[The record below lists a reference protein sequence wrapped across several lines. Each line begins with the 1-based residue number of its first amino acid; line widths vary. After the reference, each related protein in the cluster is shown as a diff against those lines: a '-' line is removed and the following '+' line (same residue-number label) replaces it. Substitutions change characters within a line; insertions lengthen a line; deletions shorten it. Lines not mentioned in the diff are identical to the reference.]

1 MPVLIIEYNDN
12 HRKGFLDEKARFS
25 LHLYFFSL
33 QLFFCTVA
41 PKKRDEIN
49 NKSNALGIAAQQEC
63 CNRTEIREIQE
74 SSPAVTRTPRTAIM
88 KTIILNFQIK
98 TLYIRKSNK
107 KGGNIPLSII
117 TYPILL
123 R

>member
-12 HRKGFLDEKARFS
+12 HKKGCLDEKARFS
-25 LHLYFFSL
+25 LHLYFFSI

-63 CNRTEIREIQE
+63 CKHQQDGNTRDSREFSRRYKNAE
-74 SSPAVTRTPRTAIM
+74 NGNYEDD
-88 KTIILNFQIK
+88 NFKLPNQNFIH
-98 TLYIRKSNK
+98 
-107 KGGNIPLSII
+107 
-117 TYPILL
+117 
-123 R
+123 